1 MEQLLLFQS
10 LNKEKTIKKVR
21 IIVEHFRTYQN
32 ILHGH
37 LKMAITPDYFFE
49 FTCQKMTQ
57 TPIAIEAEIVVC
69 DTLKALNKLSSA
81 IYRRIIYEKFCTRYK
96 EKDVTI
102 ANMINI
108 SETDFYR
115 VLEHALL
122 EFAEVYNYGELLTFD

>member
-21 IIVEHFRTYQN
+21 IIVEHFRAYQN

>member
-1 MEQLLLFQS
+1 MEQLLLFQY
-10 LNKEKTIKKVR
+10 LNTEKPITKVR

-37 LKMAITPDYFFE
+37 FKMTVTPDYFFE
-49 FTCQKMTQ
+49 FTCHEMTQ

-102 ANMINI
+102 ANMTKI
-108 SETDFYR
+108 SGTDVYR
-115 VLEHALL
+115 VLDHGLL
-122 EFAEVYNYGELLTFD
+122 EFAELYKYDELQTFD

>member
-21 IIVEHFRTYQN
+21 IIVERFRTYQN

-37 LKMAITPDYFFE
+37 FKMTVTPDYFFE
-49 FTCQKMTQ
+49 FTCQEMTQ